1 MSNKQETLIYIEK
14 EEAAEANFMSRNFIN
29 KEIKN
34 RAYVNTLGAE
44 LVMKFLNS
52 EGIDVKNLHNMHSI
66 SRVLESLD
74 IADILLPNIH
84 IDVRTVF
91 DNKQIFIPKSH
102 FELGITPNIYVV
114 LVLEQDFR
122 YCELAGF
129 FTPDMIDKKDA
140 NSQYYFI
147 APEKLYSPETLAKYV
162 NDFTGDFSKDL
173 SQDEIFRGREL
184 AVMLSDH
191 NISEN
196 QTKELLSLFIA
207 SSVLRE
213 SVIEYDNFET
223 LAHNTV
229 LETDLTA
236 LTPVFELPKE
246 EEQVEEL
253 LETPQDEFETLTE
266 FDFDTDTDSDTDS
279 DADVDTDIDADSDV
293 EAETEAEAEVETVT
307 EEDILT
313 LEADDES
320 LALDDSFL
328 DDLTQAVEEN
338 ESIKEDLKPV
348 EEEEEKNVFELDSVE
363 PETLSQEEPATFD
376 SLEVNIDD
384 LPIEPIGLSDDLTL
398 ALEATLPV
406 EPIEEVKGLDIEE
419 FAKDA
424 VEAVGEATLAAGE
437 LAADATAAATGAE
450 IAATAGAA
458 DEVIKLAGVSGDIL
472 ENLLDKNVE
481 SQQENLNKID
491 YTNISVNAEEIP
503 EELSAIIAPQA
514 DTSTPEEY
522 DVPTDL
528 SELKTVDTLSNNDEV
543 FEHETIDFH
552 EMETT
557 TDAEEFV
564 EHTDDVVN
572 LDDVNFDS
580 PIKPAE
586 NLPELITHEEEE
598 GIDLP
603 DVSTFTLDDI
613 ENGDDL
619 ALEQSVSDEEH
630 LMQMPQADNQVSA
643 DLSLDDFVEE
653 KEESPEIEDF
663 EDVSIDD
670 FSVSDDEFSTE
681 EDIELEFEPQEEPQE
696 EFQEVQEVQEEPVF
710 EDEISEIQD
719 EEISEPDLDEEFA
732 TDLNTEINADETL
745 QDSEPIKDLE
755 DDVIVDNPDE
765 QPRAVIENSTV
776 ISDKTFAVGEIP
788 IDINMINKPQFDNN
802 EPLGSIYNQESEIDS
817 GLLQTPGRTGKNP
830 GRGKAGLGILGGLV
844 TLIIVCAIGFGV
856 AKMFKA
862 PTEETPEPTTD
873 DALPTD
879 TVDAQTTSTD
889 TLNVN
894 TDNVV
899 KMDNNTDALVN
910 TNTTTPV
917 VKPAPS
923 VPSAQQAAPAN
934 APVAKKQIAATSFL
948 EVRKLTWE
956 IPDYIAYN
964 PQFKHYFQAAGK
976 SLKLSLTTDLLL
988 AKDFSYTNEIKV
1000 TTIFNKDG
1008 SFKEARI
1015 LKSSGSSQIDRIV
1028 LQTVNQTLKV
1038 LKAPPSVGNDENTT
1052 AILKIYF

>member
-14 EEAAEANFMSRNFIN
+14 EEADEANFMSRTFIN
-29 KEIKN
+29 KEVKN
-34 RAYVNTLGAE
+34 RAYINTLGAE
-44 LVMKFLNS
+44 LVMKFLSS
-52 EGIDVKNLHNMHSI
+52 EGIEVKDLHSMHSI
-66 SRVLESLD
+66 SKVLEHLD
-74 IADILLPNIH
+74 IADIILPKIH

-91 DNKQIFIPKSH
+91 DKKQIFIPKSH

-114 LVLEQDFR
+114 LVLDQDFR

-129 FTPDMIDKKDA
+129 FTPDMIDKKDE

-147 APEKLYSPETLAKYV
+147 SPDKLYSPETLVKYV
-162 NDFTGDFSKDL
+162 KDFAGDFSKNL

-184 AVMLSDH
+184 FVMLSDH
-191 NISEN
+191 NITEN
-196 QTKELLSLFIA
+196 QTKELLNLLIA

-246 EEQVEEL
+246 EVKEEEL
-253 LETPQDEFETLTE
+253 LETSQDEFETVTD
-266 FDFDTDTDSDTDS
+266 FDFDADSDTDSDGDVDADTDTDSD
-279 DADVDTDIDADSDV
+279 ADSDSD
-293 EAETEAEAEVETVT
+293 T
-307 EEDILT
+307 EEVNSTEDVLT
-313 LEADDES
+313 LDDINTLDSTEET

-338 ESIKEDLKPV
+338 ETLKEELKPV
-348 EEEEEKNVFELDSVE
+348 EEEEEKHVFELDSADS
-363 PETLSQEEPATFD
+363 ETLSQENEPDNFD
-376 SLEVNIDD
+376 MNIDE
-384 LPIEPIGLSDDLTL
+384 LPVEPIGLSEDLTL
-398 ALEATLPV
+398 DLDSTHPV
-406 EPIEEVKGLDIEE
+406 EPIEEVKGLDIAEA
-419 FAKDA
+419 AKDA
-424 VEAVGEATLAAGE
+424 VETIGETVGTIAAG
-437 LAADATAAATGAE
+437 ATAAAAGAE
-450 IAATAGAA
+450 IAAGVGAA
-458 DEVIKLAGVSGDIL
+458 EEVIKLAGVSGEVL
-472 ENLLDKNVE
+472 ENLLDKNAE

-491 YTNISVNAEEIP
+491 YTNINVNAEEIP
-503 EELSAIIAPQA
+503 EEISAIIAPQT
-514 DTSTPEEY
+514 DTSTSEEY
-522 DVPTDL
+522 DVPMDL
-528 SELKTVDTLSNNDEV
+528 SELKTIDTPSNTDEK

-557 TDAEEFV
+557 VEAEKFV

-572 LDDVNFDS
+572 FDNINFDS
-580 PIKPAE
+580 PTKPAD
-586 NLPELITHEEEE
+586 NLSELITHEEEE
-598 GIDLP
+598 GMDLP
-603 DVSTFTLDDI
+603 DVSTFNLEDI
-613 ENGDDL
+613 ESNDDL
-619 ALEQSVSDEEH
+619 MSEQSALDEEH
-630 LMQMPQADNQVSA
+630 LEDMPQNDNQILD
-643 DLSLDDFVEE
+643 DLSLDDLVEE
-653 KEESPEIEDF
+653 KEESPSIEDF

-670 FSVSDDEFSTE
+670 FSELDDIPSE
-681 EDIELEFEPQEEPQE
+681 EHVEVEVEPQE
-696 EFQEVQEVQEEPVF
+696 EFQEEPVF

-719 EEISEPDLDEEFA
+719 DEVSEPDLDEEFA

-745 QDSEPIKDLE
+745 HDSEPIKDLE
-755 DDVIVDNPDE
+755 NEVIVDNPDE

-788 IDINMINKPQFDNN
+788 IDINMVNEPQFSNN
-802 EPLGSIYNQESEIDS
+802 EPLGSIYNQDSEIDS
-817 GLLQTPGRTGKNP
+817 SMLQMPGRTGKNQ

-879 TVDAQTTSTD
+879 TVDTQAPSAD

-899 KMDNNTDALVN
+899 KMDNNTDALAS

-917 VKPAPS
+917 VKPTQTA
-923 VPSAQQAAPAN
+923 PSAQQAAPVN
-934 APVAKKQIAATSFL
+934 ASAAKKQMAATSFL

-964 PQFKHYFQAAGK
+964 PQFKQYFQAAGK

-1000 TTIFNKDG
+1000 TTTFNKDG

-1038 LKAPPSVGNDENTT
+1038 LKAPAGVGNDESTT

>member
-1 MSNKQETLIYIEK
+1 MSSKQETLIYIEK
-14 EEAAEANFMSRNFIN
+14 EEAAEANFMSRTFIN
-29 KEIKN
+29 KEVKN
-34 RAYVNTLGAE
+34 RAYINTLGAE

-66 SRVLESLD
+66 SKVLESLD

-91 DNKQIFIPKSH
+91 DKKQIFIPKSH

-114 LVLEQDFR
+114 LVLDQDFR

-129 FTPDMIDKKDA
+129 FTPDMIDKKDE

-162 NDFTGDFSKDL
+162 KDFAGDFSKDL
-173 SQDEIFRGREL
+173 SQDEIYKGREL
-184 AVMLSDH
+184 SVMLSDH

-196 QTKELLSLFIA
+196 QIKELLNLLIV

-246 EEQVEEL
+246 EEIEEEL
-253 LETPQDEFETLTE
+253 LETPQDEYETVTE
-266 FDFDTDTDSDTDS
+266 FDFDTDSDTDS

-293 EAETEAEAEVETVT
+293 EAEAEAVT

-313 LEADDES
+313 LESDDES

-338 ESIKEDLKPV
+338 EIIKEDLKPV

-363 PETLSQEEPATFD
+363 PEILSQEEEPAAFD
-376 SLEVNIDD
+376 NLEVNIDD

-398 ALEATLPV
+398 DLEATLPV
-406 EPIEEVKGLDIEE
+406 EPVEEVKGLDIEE

-424 VEAVGEATLAAGE
+424 VETIGETALAAGA
-437 LAADATAAATGAE
+437 LAAGATAAAAGAE

-458 DEVIKLAGVSGDIL
+458 DEVIKLAGVSGDVL
-472 ENLLDKNVE
+472 ENLLDKNAE

-503 EELSAIIAPQA
+503 EEISAIIAPQT

-522 DVPTDL
+522 DAPTDL
-528 SELKTVDTLSNNDEV
+528 SELKTVDTPSNNDEV
-543 FEHETIDFH
+543 FEHETINFH

-557 TDAEEFV
+557 VEAEDFV

-572 LDDVNFDS
+572 LDNINFDS
-580 PIKPAE
+580 PTKPAE
-586 NLPELITHEEEE
+586 NLPELINHEEEE

-603 DVSTFTLDDI
+603 DVSTFNLDDI

-619 ALEQSVSDEEH
+619 ALEQSVLDEEH
-630 LMQMPQADNQVSA
+630 LTQMPKDENQSFE

-663 EDVSIDD
+663 EDVSLDD
-670 FSVSDDEFSTE
+670 FSALDDELSTE
-681 EDIELEFEPQEEPQE
+681 EDVELEVEPQE
-696 EFQEVQEVQEEPVF
+696 EFQEEPVF

-745 QDSEPIKDLE
+745 HDSEPIKDLE
-755 DDVIVDNPDE
+755 NEVIVDNPDE

-776 ISDKTFAVGEIP
+776 ISNKTFVVGEIP
-788 IDINMINKPQFDNN
+788 IDINMVNRPQFDNN

-817 GLLQTPGRTGKNP
+817 SMLQTPGRTGKNQ

-879 TVDAQTTSTD
+879 IVDTQAPSAD

-894 TDNVV
+894 ADNVV
-899 KMDNNTDALVN
+899 KMDNNKDALVN

-917 VKPAPS
+917 VKPTPA
-923 VPSAQQAAPAN
+923 VPSAQQAAPVNTSA
-934 APVAKKQIAATSFL
+934 AKKQMAATSFL
-948 EVRKLTWE
+948 EVKKLTWE

-1000 TTIFNKDG
+1000 TTTFNKDG